1 MRRIR
6 SLLGFPPAD
15 NPVAN
20 MKTEPVEKHTTEVES
35 LSGLTVDVALIL
47 ERLDKLEA
55 AMRRR

>member
-1 MRRIR
+1 MRSIK
-6 SLLGFPPAD
+6 SLFGFPISD
-15 NPVAN
+15 NPVVN